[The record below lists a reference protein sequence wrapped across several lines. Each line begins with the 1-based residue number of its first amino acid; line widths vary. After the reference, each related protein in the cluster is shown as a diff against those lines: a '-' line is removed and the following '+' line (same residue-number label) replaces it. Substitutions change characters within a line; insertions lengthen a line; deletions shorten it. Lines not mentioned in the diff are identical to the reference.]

1 MFDDLDLTKITGEHT
16 REHVARLLNL
26 IETLGADLRA
36 AQAEIQRLRDEINR
50 LKGEQGKP
58 SVKPGTKPTATDHS
72 SEQQRRQPRSW
83 KKGNKV
89 QQVQIDREQVL
100 PVDPAVL
107 PPDAEFKG
115 YEEVVVQDV
124 VVHTDNVLFRKEKFY
139 SPSQRKIYLAEL
151 PPGYQ
156 GEFGPGVGDGH
167 PVDPAVLP
175 PDAEFKGYEE
185 VVVQDVVV
193 HTDNVLF
200 RKEKFYS
207 PSQRKI
213 YLAELP
219 PGYQGEFG
227 PGVRAMVIIFAFAC
241 QMTEPKILDWFRQVE
256 VQISAGQIS
265 NLLIKGQHQ
274 FHAEKDAVYQAGLS
288 SSPWQHLDDTATR
301 VNGQNHHCHVVN
313 NPLYSAYLT
322 TPSKDRLSVIDV
334 LRNGQPRTFRLN
346 GEALRY
352 LATAG
357 VSGIT
362 RQQLSHWP
370 QNRDLDEATMHRLL
384 EEYLPKLGMQTRK
397 WILDAAAVAAYHAQ
411 TQWPVARLLVC
422 DGAPQFTWITEELG
436 LCWVHEG
443 RHYKKLFPYVAQH
456 QKLLEDFLGDFWDF
470 YRELLAYRQQPTPG
484 ERKRLERRF
493 DALFATKT
501 GYWALDERIGLTRAK
516 KTSLLMVLVHP
527 EIPLHNNSAELDAR
541 QRVRKRKISFGP
553 RVAEGTRAWD
563 TFMSLAGTTRKLGVN
578 FYRYIND
585 RISGANQIP
594 QLSSIIEERAKEL
607 NLGASWPTA

>member
-36 AQAEIQRLRDEINR
+36 AQAEIQRLRDEVNR

-156 GEFGPGVGDGH
+156 GEFGPGV
-167 PVDPAVLP
+167 
-175 PDAEFKGYEE
+175 
-185 VVVQDVVV
+185 
-193 HTDNVLF
+193 
-200 RKEKFYS
+200 
-207 PSQRKI
+207 
-213 YLAELP
+213 
-219 PGYQGEFG
+219 
-227 PGVRAMVIIFAFAC
+227 RAMVIIFAFAC
-241 QMTEPKILDWFRQVE
+241 QMTEPKILDWFRQVG

-274 FHAEKDAVYQAGLS
+274 FHAEKNAVYQAGLS

-397 WILDAAAVAAYHAQ
+397 NEQSRLAQFMERVRRSDNKRFILTTREYILSEALNRYE
-411 TQWPVARLLVC
+411 RLS
-422 DGAPQFTWITEELG
+422 GTEIAMS
-436 LCWVHEG
+436 
-443 RHYKKLFPYVAQH
+443 KSIIS
-456 QKLLEDFLGDFWDF
+456 LEDYTHLIRARIL
-470 YRELLAYRQQPTPG
+470 Y
-484 ERKRLERRF
+484 KH
-493 DALFATKT
+493 LFFSD
-501 GYWALDERIGLTRAK
+501 LPSNL
-516 KTSLLMVLVHP
+516 KTSLLPNERYWDVIRHR
-527 EIPLHNNSAELDAR
+527 NYN
-541 QRVRKRKISFGP
+541 P
-553 RVAEGTRAWD
+553 RVIEHAV
-563 TFMSLAGTTRKLGVN
+563 SLQGVVSLSPDEFVSN
-578 FYRYIND
+578 IFATLND
-585 RISGANQIP
+585 PSAVWEVIF
-594 QLSSIIEERAKEL
+594 E
-607 NLGASWPTA
+607 NLPDMARLILLAVASLPTEVLLEDVRL